1 MESLDPIIAG
11 QRTFFASGHTR
22 DTAFRRSALIRLQEA
37 IHKHLPPLYDALWKD
52 LHKSEAEAYIS
63 EIALVLREIDDQI
76 GHLRSRMRSE
86 RVCTPLFL
94 LPSRSRIISEPL
106 GNVLIMAPWNYPF
119 QLTVLPLVGAIAA
132 GNCAVLKPSP
142 YTPTVSSVIRQMIW
156 ETFPDDYIAVV
167 EGHRDVNEALLK
179 EKWDYI
185 FFTGS
190 PELGRTVM
198 QAAANNLTPVTLELG
213 GKSPCI
219 VDNSADVDIAA
230 KRIAWGKFLN
240 AGQTCVAPDYLLVHQ
255 NVKAPLI
262 GRIKY
267 WIEAFYGTD
276 PAESQDYGRMVND
289 KAYDRVASY
298 LGDGQVV
305 IGGQTDAAE
314 RYIAPTVMDLGEMR
328 DDVPVMQNEIFGPVL
343 PVMEYVHLEEALEF
357 INRHPKPLAL
367 YYFGSPK
374 TGKTVIRN
382 TSSGGACINDVVLHL
397 GNDRLPFG
405 GVGNSGMGK
414 YHGKESFLT
423 FSNRRSVLISPR
435 HFDPPLKYPPYK
447 YFKWIKRL
455 M

>member
-1 MESLDPIIAG
+1 MESLDLIIAG

-22 DTAFRRSALIRLQEA
+22 DAAFRRSALIRLREA
-37 IHKHLPPLYDALWKD
+37 IHKHLPSLYDALWKD
-52 LHKSEAEAYIS
+52 LHKSKAEAYIS

-86 RVCTPLFL
+86 KVCTPLFL

-142 YTPTVSSVIRQMIW
+142 YTPTVSGVIRQMIW

-276 PAESQDYGRMVND
+276 PAESPDYGRMVND

-305 IGGQTDAAE
+305 IGGQTDATE

-374 TGKTVIRN
+374 TGKTVIRS
-382 TSSGGACINDVVLHL
+382 TSSGGACINDVILHL
-397 GNDRLPFG
+397 ANDRLPFG

-423 FSNRRSVLISPR
+423 FSNRRSILISPR

>member
-1 MESLDPIIAG
+1 MESIGTLTSS
-11 QRTFFASGHTR
+11 QRTFFASGRTR
-22 DTAFRRSALIRLQEA
+22 DAAFRRSALTRLREA
-37 IHKHLPPLYDALWKD
+37 IHKHLPALYDALWQD
-52 LHKSEAEAYIS
+52 LHKSEAEAYLS
-63 EIALVLREIDDQI
+63 EVALVLREIDDQI
-76 GHLRSRMRSE
+76 RHLKGRMRPE

-94 LPSRSRIISEPL
+94 WPSRSRIVCEPL

-142 YTPTVSSVIRQMIW
+142 YTPTVSGVIRQMIW

-240 AGQTCVAPDYLLVHQ
+240 AGQTCIAPDYLLVHQ

-276 PAESQDYGRMVND
+276 PSESPDYGRVVND

-305 IGGQTDAAE
+305 IGGQTEAAE
-314 RYIAPTVMDLGEMR
+314 RYIAPTVIDLGEMR
-328 DDVPVMQNEIFGPVL
+328 DDMPVMQSEIFGPVL
-343 PVMEYVHLEEALEF
+343 PVMEYIHLEEAIEF

-374 TGKTVIRN
+374 TGKTVIRS
-382 TSSGGACINDVVLHL
+382 TSSGGACINDVVLHI

-423 FSNRRSVLISPR
+423 FSNRRSILISSK

-447 YFKWIKRL
+447 YFKWIERL

>member
-22 DTAFRRSALIRLQEA
+22 DAAFRRSALDQLRKA
-37 IHKHLPPLYDALWKD
+37 IHKHLPAIYDALWKD

-63 EIALVLREIDDQI
+63 EIALVLREIDEQVR
-76 GHLRSRMRSE
+76 HLRCRIRPQ

-94 LPSRSRIISEPL
+94 LPSRSRIIFEPL

-142 YTPTVSSVIRQMIW
+142 YTPTVSGVIRQMIW

-219 VDNSADVDIAA
+219 VDNSSDVDIAA
-230 KRIAWGKFLN
+230 KKIAWGKFLN

-267 WIEAFYGTD
+267 WIEVFYGTD

-314 RYIAPTVMDLGEMR
+314 RYIAPTVIDLGEMR
-328 DDVPVMQNEIFGPVL
+328 DNVPVMQNEIFGPVL
-343 PVMEYVHLEEALEF
+343 PIMEYIHLEEALEF
-357 INRHPKPLAL
+357 INRYPKPLAL

-374 TGKTVIRN
+374 TGKTVIRS
-382 TSSGGACINDVVLHL
+382 TSSGGACINDVILQL
-397 GNDRLPFG
+397 ANDRLPFG

-423 FSNRRSVLISPR
+423 FSNRRSVLVSPR